1 MSFLASALLT
11 CLLVGAFIVLLWAAC
26 TNTRPERG
34 EQPQRRGEPRPPYHK
49 DPSDD

>member
-11 CLLVGAFIVLLWAAC
+11 CLLVGAFIVLLWAAL
-26 TNTRPERG
+26 TSTRPESG
-34 EQPQRRGEPRPPYHK
+34 EPQRRGEPRTPYHK

>member
-26 TNTRPERG
+26 TNTRPPPRDEP
-34 EQPQRRGEPRPPYHK
+34 QPPQRK
-49 DPSDD
+49 DPSP